1 MIIFPPTLS
10 QYMTINFIFLVRLVD
25 GQSASEGRV
34 EVYYS
39 GTWGVVCGAGWDMLD
54 AAVVCRSLGYGG
66 VSSYL
71 VNITFKP
78 ENGTIWMSD
87 VQCISNE
94 TSLSQCAHSGW
105 DRNSCRE
112 SQAAGVTCF
121 EKGNICFF
129 SNSYKLLNRTNYIRT
144 R

>member
-1 MIIFPPTLS
+1 MIIPPS
-10 QYMTINFIFLVRLVD
+10 PITIHDYKFYFFLVRLVD

-39 GTWGVVCGAGWDMLD
+39 GTWGVVCGAGWDMLN

-87 VQCISNE
+87 VRCISNE

-105 DRNSCRE
+105 GRNSCRE
-112 SQAAGVTCF
+112 SQAAGVMCF
-121 EKGNICFF
+121 EKGNMCFF
-129 SNSYKLLNRTNYIRT
+129 SNSCKLLNRKSYIRT